1 MSEETVDLEVQ
12 YAGLWHSVNDGF
24 RFRLAADSL
33 GETSVTLKRIEA
45 ESPFYDGTYQVH
57 ATRGNITETV
67 VVRATGADN
76 IDVSDKLEMLIKWF
90 TQPSF
95 RIRKTFGADRT
106 TWDCYTAEYSIDRS
120 HVMIHNR
127 MAVAKFSV
135 PRLPQ
140 ETREVLS

>member
-1 MSEETVDLEVQ
+1 MIEETVDLEVQ

-24 RFRLAADSL
+24 RFRLTADSL
-33 GETSVTLKRIEA
+33 GESTVTFKRIEA

-57 ATRGNITETV
+57 ATKGNINETV
-67 VVRATGADN
+67 AVRVIGADN

-95 RIRKTFGADRT
+95 KIRKTLGADRV
-106 TWDCYTAEYSIDRS
+106 TWDCYTAEYGIDRS
-120 HVMIHNR
+120 HVMLHNR
-127 MAVAKFSV
+127 MAIIKFSV